1 MQNTTICKEEREEK
15 EVLEEKR
22 ERRRRCLRKMIKRRR
37 RPLHRIVFRDLL
49 GPNISL
55 VSSPLIIYEM
65 GVESQTIKF

>member
-22 ERRRRCLRKMIKRRR
+22 ERRRRCLRKMIKRMR

-49 GPNISL
+49 GPNIIS
-55 VSSPLIIYEM
+55 
-65 GVESQTIKF
+65 G